1 MCHWSICCR
10 RSNPLRKTDMT
21 TTVFARPATRS
32 KWPLRLF
39 YVLLAGLVVS
49 VLAFS
54 VFKPIKVLPRV
65 SLAPGFAFTNQ
76 TGAHKTSDDYRGF
89 LTIYN
94 FTHTH
99 CDTGCPQTSPWMQ
112 ALRAKLDQ
120 STTVTPYAL
129 VTISVDPERDTPD
142 ALEAYAAQFGADQ
155 SNSVTWDW
163 LAGDVLRTKYVV
175 GGGFGVFYDDQP
187 GTTDTVRL
195 DPRYVLVDGAGIV
208 RAEYRAVELNV
219 ERVAQDIAIL
229 ADEIQNSQGAARL
242 AYEAAHLF
250 RCYP

>member
-1 MCHWSICCR
+1 
-10 RSNPLRKTDMT
+10 MT
-21 TTVFARPATRS
+21 TNTMARPSSWS
-32 KWPLRLF
+32 KWLLRLF
-39 YVLLAGLVVS
+39 YILLAGLIVS

-54 VFKPIKVLPRV
+54 VFKPLKVLPRI
-65 SLAPGFAFTNQ
+65 SLAPGFVFTNQ
-76 TGAHKTSDDYRGF
+76 AGATRTSDDYRGQ

-99 CDTGCPQTSPWMQ
+99 CSTNCPQTSSWMQ
-112 ALRAKLDQ
+112 ALRAKLSQ
-120 STTVTPYAL
+120 GTSVAPYAL

-142 ALEAYAAQFGADQ
+142 VLAAYSAQFGADQ
-155 SNSVTWDW
+155 SSSVTWDW
-163 LAGDVLRTKYVV
+163 LTGDVLRTKFVV

-187 GTTDTVRL
+187 GSSDTVRL

-208 RAEYRAVELNV
+208 RAEYRTVELNV
-219 ERVAQDIAIL
+219 ERVVQDITIL